1 MVAGILREMSE
12 PDAIVVGAGPNGLA
26 AAVTLARAG
35 LSVRVYER
43 ADTIGGGSRTSE
55 ATLPGFRHDTCSAV
69 HPMALASEFFS
80 RFGLTDRIPFAL
92 PELSYAQPL
101 DSGRAGLAWH
111 SLDRTVE
118 DLGRDGASWRQLFEP
133 LVSHGSS
140 VAGFVGS
147 SLLRVPKHPITMARF
162 GLRALEQGSPLWNV
176 RWHDDAAPALLT
188 GVLAHAIRPLPSL
201 APTAAGLVL
210 ATLAHAEGWPVP
222 IGGSQ
227 SIVDAMAADVT
238 AHGGEIVTGSEV
250 THLRELP
257 PARAVLLDTSARG
270 LVKIAGNRLPAGYA
284 RRLGKF
290 RYGNAV
296 AKVDFALSGPVP
308 WANETLREAG
318 TLHLGGTREEI
329 ATAEHDVASGRHP
342 SNPYVLVSQ
351 PSVFDST
358 RAPEGQHT
366 LWAYT
371 HVPAGSTEDR
381 TEAITRQIE
390 RFAPGFRDL
399 ILASAHKS
407 AVEYESYNPNYVGG
421 DISAGDVDMLQ
432 LVARPTLSLN
442 PWRTPVAGLY
452 LCSSSTPPGPGVH
465 GMPGWNAA
473 LLALRDRF
481 GITTPPSLSPTS
493 DQLLGRQQ

>member
-1 MVAGILREMSE
+1 MSE

-35 LSVRVYER
+35 VSVRVYER
-43 ADTIGGGSRTSE
+43 SDTIGGGSRTSE
-55 ATLPGFRHDTCSAV
+55 VTLPGFHHDICSAV
-69 HPMALASEFFS
+69 HPMALASDFFS

-101 DSGRAGLAWH
+101 DDGRAGLAWR
-111 SLDRTVE
+111 SLDRTVD
-118 DLGRDGASWRQLFEP
+118 DLGRDGGAWRQLFEP
-133 LVSHGSS
+133 LVSHANA
-140 VAGFVGS
+140 VAGFVGT
-147 SLLRVPKHPITMARF
+147 SLLRVPEHPITMARF
-162 GLRALEQGSPLWNV
+162 GLRALEQGSPLWNT
-176 RWHDDAAPALLT
+176 RWQDDVAPALLT
-188 GVLAHAIRPLPSL
+188 GVLAHAIRPLPGF

-238 AHGGEIVTGSEV
+238 ANGGEIVSGFEV

-257 PARAVLLDTSARG
+257 PAKAVLLDTSARG
-270 LVKIAGNRLPAGYA
+270 LQKIAGNRLPAGYA
-284 RRLGKF
+284 KRLGRF

-308 WANETLREAG
+308 WTNETLHEAG
-318 TLHLGGTREEI
+318 TLHLGGTRAEI
-329 ATAEHDVASGRHP
+329 ARAEHEVARGQHP

-351 PSVFDST
+351 PSTFDPT
-358 RAPEGQHT
+358 RAPEGKHT

-371 HVPAGSTEDR
+371 HVPSGSTEDR

-399 ILASAHKS
+399 ILASAHRS
-407 AVEYESYNPNYVGG
+407 AVEYEEYNPNYIGG
-421 DISAGDVDMLQ
+421 DISAGDVSTLQ
-432 LVARPTLSLN
+432 LAARPILSFN
-442 PWRTPVAGLY
+442 PWRTPLDGLY

-473 LLALRDRF
+473 LLALRDQF
-481 GITTPPSLSPTS
+481 GVTTPPSLSPS
-493 DQLLGRQQ
+493 PEQRIGR

>member
-1 MVAGILREMSE
+1 MSE
-12 PDAIVVGAGPNGLA
+12 PEAIIVGAGPNGLA

-35 LSVRVYER
+35 VSVRVYER
-43 ADTIGGGSRTSE
+43 ANTIGGGSRTSE
-55 ATLPGFRHDTCSAV
+55 VTLPGFRHDTCSAV
-69 HPMALASEFFS
+69 HPMALASDFFT
-80 RFGLTDRIPFAL
+80 RFGLTDRIRFAL

-111 SLDRTVE
+111 SLDRTVD
-118 DLGRDGASWRQLFEP
+118 DLGRDGAAWRQLLEP
-133 LVSHGSS
+133 LVSHANS
-140 VAGFVGS
+140 VAGFVGT
-147 SLLRVPKHPITMARF
+147 SLLRIPEHPITMVRF
-162 GLRALEQGSPLWNV
+162 GLRALEQGSGLWNT

-188 GVLAHAIRPLPSL
+188 GVLAHAIRPLPSF

-210 ATLAHAEGWPVP
+210 ATLAHAGGWPVP

-238 AHGGEIVTGSEV
+238 AHGGEIVTGAEV

-270 LVKIAGNRLPAGYA
+270 LQQIAGNRLPAGYA
-284 RRLGKF
+284 RRLGRF

-308 WANETLREAG
+308 WTNETLHEAG
-318 TLHLGGTREEI
+318 TLHLGGTRAEI
-329 ATAEHDVASGRHP
+329 ARAEQEVARGQHP

-351 PSVFDST
+351 PSTFDPT
-358 RAPEGQHT
+358 RAPEGKHT

-381 TEAITRQIE
+381 TEAIIRQIE

-399 ILASAHKS
+399 ILASTHRS
-407 AVEYESYNPNYVGG
+407 AVEYEEYNPNYVGG
-421 DISAGDVDMLQ
+421 DISAGDVNTVQ

-442 PWRTPVAGLY
+442 PWRTPLKGVY

-473 LLALRDRF
+473 LLALRDEF
-481 GITTPPSLSPTS
+481 GVTTPPSLSPLPE
-493 DQLLGRQQ
+493 QIVER